1 MINTCVA
8 IVIYFCRSTHSVVT
22 NHGYNKPGKAVI
34 VEFDCIKIANWNF
47 LHIRLVLK
55 KQQEAAQKAE
65 REKKIKVYRQ
75 KYDVYLKVKP
85 ITNSPF
91 DALIA
96 ATQVICSFSMFIL
109 LLFFYDLRWLL
120 FLRVIFKGFLVITFY
135 WIQRAYIA
143 TV

>member
-8 IVIYFCRSTHSVVT
+8 IVIYFCRCTHSVVT

-47 LHIRLVLK
+47 LHFIRLVLK

-96 ATQVICSFSMFIL
+96 ATQVICSFS
-109 LLFFYDLRWLL
+109 LL
-120 FLRVIFKGFLVITFY
+120 FLLLCYFKRVLGVTFY
-135 WIQRAYIA
+135 WI
-143 TV
+143 